1 MVEEHC
7 YEIERCNQRG
17 GRMLS
22 VVDLID
28 AGTMDVEM
36 AAYLLDAVSCGSSF
50 LVGAVPGGA
59 GKTAVMCALLN
70 FIPPDVRIV
79 AAGSGSVV
87 RGASK
92 RQADPRACYLCHEI
106 GAGRYFAYLWGR
118 DARDFFS
125 LTSAGHMVATNLHA
139 DTIDQTRDQLC
150 GTNKV
155 PEADF
160 RRVNLMLFLRVVRA
174 GGRIKRRIAA
184 LYHSDG
190 NEPHTLVYR
199 WEPSSDAYVETSS
212 STTNDSQALN
222 HHKKFIDS
230 LCSAGVRHIADV
242 RTRVIDHIE
251 TRS

>member
-1 MVEEHC
+1 MGKEHC

-28 AGTMDVEM
+28 AGTMNVEL
-36 AAYLLDAVSCGSSF
+36 AAYLLGAVSSGSSF
-50 LVGAVPGGA
+50 LAGAVPGGA

-79 AAGSGSVV
+79 AASSGSVV

-92 RQADPRACYLCHEI
+92 RQAGPPACYLCHEI

-118 DARDFFS
+118 DARDFFN
-125 LTSAGHMVATNLHA
+125 LTSAGHVVATNLHA
-139 DTIDQTRDQLC
+139 DTIGQTRDQLC

-184 LYHSDG
+184 VYHSDG
-190 NEPHTLVYR
+190 NEPHTFVYG
-199 WEPSSDAYVETSS
+199 WEPSSDAYVRTSS
-212 STTNDSQALN
+212 STTSDSQALD
-222 HHKKFIDS
+222 HHKKFIES
-230 LCSAGVRHIADV
+230 LCNADVRHIADV
-242 RTRVIDHIE
+242 RTRVINHIE
-251 TRS
+251 TRG